1 MVPSAP
7 PKHTK
12 RERTRKRLL
21 ETASEIIR
29 EKGFYK
35 TTLEDVARRA
45 GMTRGAIYGN
55 FKNKDELFLAVVE
68 TRWRPIIPIK
78 HGATLKEHMRIVG
91 EAVVAAIPAR
101 RAQALGAL
109 SFQIYALTH
118 EEMRSRVAE
127 KNAELYRRAAERL
140 QQLYPTDDFPMPVE
154 QFVRA
159 LHALTDGLVFLRFIQ
174 PELMT
179 DDMIIAAF
187 ESLAPR
193 HS

>member
-1 MVPSAP
+1 M
-7 PKHTK
+7 
-12 RERTRKRLL
+12 
-21 ETASEIIR
+21 
-29 EKGFYK
+29 
-35 TTLEDVARRA
+35 
-45 GMTRGAIYGN
+45 
-55 FKNKDELFLAVVE
+55 
-68 TRWRPIIPIK
+68 
-78 HGATLKEHMRIVG
+78 VG

-118 EEMRSRVAE
+118 EEMRSRVAA

-140 QQLYPTDDFPMPVE
+140 QQQYPTEDFPMPVE

-174 PELMT
+174 PDLMT
-179 DDMIIAAF
+179 DDMIVAAF

-193 HS
+193 KS